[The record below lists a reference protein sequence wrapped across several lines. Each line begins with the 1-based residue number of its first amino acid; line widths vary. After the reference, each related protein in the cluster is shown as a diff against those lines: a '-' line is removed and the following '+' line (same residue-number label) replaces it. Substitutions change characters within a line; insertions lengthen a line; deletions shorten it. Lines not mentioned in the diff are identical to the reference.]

1 MSIAQKLQGF
11 ATAVTNYKTW
21 LGLAKANTMGSLDMS
36 GAAGGYAGIAMV
48 ASKGILRD
56 TGAIHSFWRYTT
68 DKATG
73 NELWRCDN
81 NGNFD
86 AKGDVGNL
94 SDERLKT
101 NWKIPDAKEVVYQ
114 LAGIEKYGTYDR
126 TDVDRR
132 QLGASANEF
141 KKTLMGTAVL
151 GEGVGE
157 NYFSMSYGQ
166 VGVVGAIAL
175 AKHVVTLEERIK
187 ELERL
192 LAASKS

>member
-11 ATAVTNYKTW
+11 ATAVASYKTW
-21 LGLAKANTMGSLDMS
+21 LGLAKSTDMGSLDMS
-36 GAAGGYAGIAMV
+36 GAVGGYAGISMV

-56 TGAIHSFWRYTT
+56 TGAVHSFWRYTT
-68 DKATG
+68 NKGTG
-73 NELWRCDN
+73 TELWRCDN

-101 NWKIPDAKEVVYQ
+101 NWNIPDAKDIVYQ

-141 KKTLMGTAVL
+141 KKTFMGQAVL
-151 GEGVGE
+151 GTGEGE

-166 VGVVGAIAL
+166 VATVGAIAL
-175 AKHVVTLEERIK
+175 AKHVKTLEERIE

-192 LAASKS
+192 LAVTKS